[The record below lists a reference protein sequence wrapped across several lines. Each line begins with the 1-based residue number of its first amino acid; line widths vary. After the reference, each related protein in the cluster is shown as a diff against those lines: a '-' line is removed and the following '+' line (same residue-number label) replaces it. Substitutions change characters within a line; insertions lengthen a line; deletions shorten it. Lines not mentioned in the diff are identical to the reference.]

1 RSRLRSLQESTV
13 HTAVVDQLPKA
24 ILSLNRVPR
33 RTLIKRLCDADI
45 RDLAEQQVRRDRR
58 DVASNRHVQH
68 DAAFLAHLS
77 CPETTMRTAAD
88 KACVDVGDLLRVAGV
103 PSAPFCVFVVNR
115 LPLFGTPSVAPTF
128 RKCHLRRSFLC
139 HDPRSPYAPQAA
151 HRVAQGVAPVIVLL
165 QRLVF
170 SSRLRF
176 LVPYVRAHLFDQALA
191 TFVYLEPSRA

>member
-33 RTLIKRLCDADI
+33 RALIKCLCDADI
-45 RDLAEQQVRRDRR
+45 RDLAEQQVRRDLR

-77 CPETTMRTAAD
+77 CPETTMRTATNETR
-88 KACVDVGDLLRVAGV
+88 VDVGDLLSVAGV
-103 PSAPFCVFVVNR
+103 PSAPLCVFVIAR
-115 LPLFGTPSVAPTF
+115 LPLFGRPSDASTF

-139 HDPRSPYAPQAA
+139 HDPRSPYASEAT
-151 HRVAQGVAPVIVLL
+151 HRITQGVTSVIVLL
-165 QRLVF
+165 QRLV
-170 SSRLRF
+170 L
-176 LVPYVRAHLFDQALA
+176 AAL
-191 TFVYLEPSRA
+191 